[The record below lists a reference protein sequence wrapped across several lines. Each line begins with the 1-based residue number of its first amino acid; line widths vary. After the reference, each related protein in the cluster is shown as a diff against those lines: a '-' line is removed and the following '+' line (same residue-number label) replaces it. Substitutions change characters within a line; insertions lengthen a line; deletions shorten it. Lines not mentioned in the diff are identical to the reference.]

1 MIQFATSLYDMVSR
15 VCILAIAVL
24 VIFCLL
30 RAVRGPRVTDRLV
43 AVNMIGTM
51 TIGIIAI
58 LSDILGESCLLDIC
72 LIYAMIS
79 FLGVVVLCKV
89 YTGVYLKKKKML
101 ANMEAI
107 ETNVASCQKDNEVA

>member
-79 FLGVVVLCKV
+79 FLAIVVLTRV
-89 YTGVYLKKKKML
+89 YMGVYREQKRGQKKRGAKKC
-101 ANMEAI
+101 
-107 ETNVASCQKDNEVA
+107 SKD